1 MDARKASGEEVE
13 ADSGAD
19 GGGEDSNSESGVD
32 ESDDEEVGLFR
43 RGSNAAPKKLAAVA
57 KKKGGKAP
65 TTVTASA
72 LRSSASSAPTS
83 PRPNSE
89 GQSLRDDL
97 SKRRGRPSKDAPPKG
112 IVDMTGHMETC
123 KNELESD
130 IQLARDQAADVLQFS
145 SDDMATE
152 ITEIA
157 KKHQAS
163 ANTGHGNQGED
174 REVQEVGTDCKY

>member
-19 GGGEDSNSESGVD
+19 GGGEDSHSESGVD

-57 KKKGGKAP
+57 KKKGGKTS

-97 SKRRGRPSKDAPPKG
+97 SKRRGRPSKGAPPKG

-130 IQLARDQAADVLQFS
+130 S
-145 SDDMATE
+145 SPE
-152 ITEIA
+152 IKPPMSCSSRQMTWPP
-157 KKHQAS
+157 KSQ
-163 ANTGHGNQGED
+163 
-174 REVQEVGTDCKY
+174 R